1 MSSTQHLNPSVSN
14 VADRVAVSADKAL
27 HSTQAATNKAFGKLS
42 SKVES
47 LRERAGPLLDKASA
61 RAEVAG
67 HYVQDRP
74 LKALLIAAAAGAA
87 LSTLL
92 GWMSRSRHRH

>member
-14 VADRVAVSADKAL
+14 VADRVALSADNAL
-27 HSTQAATNKAFGKLS
+27 HGTQSATNKVFDKLS

-47 LRERAGPLLDKASA
+47 LRERATPLLNKASA

-67 HYVQDRP
+67 HYVQDQP
-74 LKALLIAAAAGAA
+74 LKALLVAAAAGAA
-87 LSTLL
+87 LATLL
-92 GWMSRSRHRH
+92 GWMSRSRNRY